1 VAAPFYLAIH
11 GQLVVIGKEPDG
23 DSVRFIAEHPEHYAQ
38 LKNAHRIHPSADGS
52 VQLRF
57 EGVDAP
63 EVHYGT
69 AAQPLGRDARD
80 QLLAWI
86 GFTGLAFAP
95 PAQTRVTAATP
106 DAIEAVVLSQA
117 AEVNGRPVAYVLLAG
132 QGEDLPVDGEWSL
145 VDRALLDR
153 TLNARLLGEAAAY
166 PTVYTSTP
174 VSHRAHLRSLA
185 VAAREDAVGVWA
197 ADTTAEFTL
206 DDQASIGPAGQLIL
220 PKLFRRATDYLKAV
234 AGGFQGNL
242 ADWLLA
248 VSTSPSRNENDRV
261 LVCGQ
266 TELRLSDLLVQANN
280 KVRFQADLVDI
291 VFVEK

>member
-1 VAAPFYLAIH
+1 MAAPFYLAIH
-11 GQLVVIGKEPDG
+11 GRLVVIGKEPDG
-23 DSVRFIAEHPEHYAQ
+23 DSVRFIADHPEHYAQ
-38 LKNAHRIHPSADGS
+38 LKNAHRIRPSADGS

-63 EVHYGT
+63 ELHYGT

-80 QLLAWI
+80 ELLAWI
-86 GFTGLAFAP
+86 GFTGLEFAP
-95 PAQTRVTAATP
+95 PAGTRVTAATP
-106 DAIEAVVLSQA
+106 DAIEAVILSQA
-117 AEVNGRPVAYVLLAG
+117 AEVNGRPVAYVVAG
-132 QGEDLPVDGEWSL
+132 DDGELPVDGEWSL

-153 TLNARLLGEAAAY
+153 TFNARLLREGVAY
-166 PTVYTSTP
+166 LTVYTSTP
-174 VSHRAHLRSLA
+174 VAHRAHLRTLA
-185 VAAREDAVGVWA
+185 VEAREADAGVWA
-197 ADTTAEFTL
+197 LDVSGEFTL
-206 DDQASIGPAGQLIL
+206 EDQASIGPDGQLIL

-248 VSTSPSRNENDRV
+248 VSTSPSRDENDRV

-266 TELRLSDLLVQANN
+266 TELHLSDLLVQANN
-280 KVRFQADLVDI
+280 RVRFQADLLDI